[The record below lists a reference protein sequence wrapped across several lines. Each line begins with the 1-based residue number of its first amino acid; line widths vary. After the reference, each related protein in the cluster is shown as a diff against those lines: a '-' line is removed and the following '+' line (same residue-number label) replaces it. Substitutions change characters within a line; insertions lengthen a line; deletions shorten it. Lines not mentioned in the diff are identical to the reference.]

1 MTLKA
6 ERKRPGLSIEAFR
19 AAALR
24 RPQARLTRPYTAC
37 TSITP
42 GTALMA
48 PAICGETL

>member
-1 MTLKA
+1 L
-6 ERKRPGLSIEAFR
+6 
-19 AAALR
+19 LR
-24 RPQARLTRPYTAC
+24 RCAPRNDGYTVC